1 MALTPTTTEYWS
13 WNGVALNMPFWN
25 LTTWGG
31 SRQDAPTL
39 RGQNYAVAYRAG
51 QQWRAKQP
59 DQRALSMAMWA
70 AGIDQNTGVPA
81 SDQKLAF
88 NSNFQQLRSMFWAQ
102 GAGGSAQ
109 GALTRR
115 WYVTQ
120 GGSPVVVAA
129 TAQAEVAGTMQPVM
143 TGRTRADFTVDLLLA
158 DPYFYGAQQVQSLGY
173 NSPANVPN
181 LGDGAVGF
189 GQPSQTSGVVFTIQ
203 LNGPL
208 TSPKL
213 TNSTAGVSVSVSYT
227 IPTGHYCILDVMNYF
242 ATDDAGIS
250 HLGVVSHTG
259 ARPWMI
265 LLPGS
270 NSLNLTSTNGSDT
283 GSATLTWSPPYL

>member
-1 MALTPTTTEYWS
+1 MPLASTTTEFWQ
-13 WNGVALNMPFWN
+13 WNGVSLNMPMWN

-39 RGQNYAVAYRAG
+39 RGQNYVVAYRAG
-51 QQWRAKQP
+51 QMWRAKMP
-59 DQRALSMAMWA
+59 DQRTLSMAMWA
-70 AGIDQNTGVPA
+70 AGIDQNTGLPA
-81 SDQKLAF
+81 ADQRLAF

-102 GAGGSAQ
+102 GVGGSAQ

-158 DPYFYGAQQVQSLGY
+158 DPYFYGAQQTQSLAY
-173 NSPANVPN
+173 NSPANVTN
-181 LGDGAVGF
+181 LGDGAIGF
-189 GQPSQTSGVVFTIQ
+189 GQPSVTSGVNFTIQ

-213 TNSTAGVSVSVSYT
+213 TNSTAGVSVTASYT
-227 IPTGHYCILDVMNYF
+227 IAAGHSCLLDVLNYT
-242 ATDDAGIS
+242 AVDDASAS
-250 HLGVVSHTG
+250 HIGVVSHTG

-265 LLPGS
+265 LLPGT
-270 NSLNLTSTNGSDT
+270 NVMQLTSANGGDT
-283 GSATLTWSPPYL
+283 GSALLTWSPPYL